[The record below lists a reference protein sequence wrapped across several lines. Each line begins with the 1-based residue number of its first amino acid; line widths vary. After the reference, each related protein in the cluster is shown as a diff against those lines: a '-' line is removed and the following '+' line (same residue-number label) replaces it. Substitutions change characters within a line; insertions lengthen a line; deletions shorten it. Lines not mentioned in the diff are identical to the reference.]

1 MNTSLQAARGRHLAP
16 ATSDAPF
23 RVLIWERRSL
33 LDIWVLAQVFEM
45 ATFDEAEAE
54 ALDTCTEPYPD
65 GVTAMHYVSGE
76 CFVDEPE
83 RDEADHQA
91 WQNDHARDQR
101 KHAS

>member
-1 MNTSLQAARGRHLAP
+1 MNTSMQAAGARHLAP
-16 ATSDAPF
+16 ATSDYPF

-33 LDIWVLAQVFEM
+33 LDVWVLAQVFEM

-54 ALDTCTEPYPD
+54 ALETCTEPYPD
-65 GVTAMHYVSGE
+65 GVTAMHYVIGE

-83 RDEADHQA
+83 REEPDHQA
-91 WQNDHARDQR
+91 ARFDHDRDHR